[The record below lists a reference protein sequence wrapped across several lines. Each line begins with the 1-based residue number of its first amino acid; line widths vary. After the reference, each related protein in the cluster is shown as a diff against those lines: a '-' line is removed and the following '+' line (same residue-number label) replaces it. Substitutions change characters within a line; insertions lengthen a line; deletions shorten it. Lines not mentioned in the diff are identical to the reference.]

1 MAPSVLVIFRGEAF
15 RRGDVNTR
23 RTDSCD
29 FETEQKVAQSAF
41 TCVLLPLLT
50 TGADVTVFVDAIFAR
65 DDTVRQW
72 YHNLWTD
79 VVGDSCNLTVKVRKR
94 LRTKTQ
100 KMGIVESLQAS
111 KAETYDF
118 TIITRNN
125 MIWKQC
131 IPFSVASI
139 GDSIALLSFNSLDF
153 SQTRSG
159 RRASRGMWHDYLR
172 VEDKYIIV
180 PKVRHD
186 ELKWWL
192 TRYSDNVDV
201 TQGMHDLSSPICG
214 LSNLVVIWPLIFSS
228 NTSLMENPIYTLTG
242 RPLSR
247 PTENVP
253 PLGHA
258 LYQPIQMFGQVDDR
272 HGKSFAVQQ

>member
-1 MAPSVLVIFRGEAF
+1 MQPHGE
-15 RRGDVNTR
+15 
-23 RTDSCD
+23 S
-29 FETEQKVAQSAF
+29 AQ
-41 TCVLLPLLT
+41 TPQ
-50 TGADVTVFVDAIFAR
+50 DDDA
-65 DDTVRQW
+65 
-72 YHNLWTD
+72 
-79 VVGDSCNLTVKVRKR
+79 K
-94 LRTKTQ
+94 

-131 IPFSVASI
+131 IPFSVVSI
-139 GDSIALLSFNSLDF
+139 GDSIALLSFNFLDF

-186 ELKWWL
+186 ELKRWL

-228 NTSLMENPIYTLTG
+228 NTSLMDNPIYTLTG

-247 PTENVP
+247 PTENVS

-258 LYQPIQMFGQVDDR
+258 SYQPIQMFGQVDDR
-272 HGKSFAVQQ
+272 HGKSFVTKK